1 MNEGFGGAQLSGV
14 DTVSAIGEI
23 ASDSESSHRGF
34 TGVDVCGP
42 V

>member
-1 MNEGFGGAQLSGV
+1 MDEADGEQLSGV
-14 DTVSAIGEI
+14 DTVSTIGDTTV
-23 ASDSESSHRGF
+23 DSESSSRGF